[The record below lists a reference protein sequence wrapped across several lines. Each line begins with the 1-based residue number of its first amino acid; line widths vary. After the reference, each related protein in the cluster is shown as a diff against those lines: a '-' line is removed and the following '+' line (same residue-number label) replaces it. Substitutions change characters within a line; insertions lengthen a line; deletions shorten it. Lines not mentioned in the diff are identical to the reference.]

1 MTDSSDRSPPDY
13 YARLGV
19 RASASHDEIRA
30 AYREKARATHPDR
43 NPNDPKATERFQRV
57 KEAYQVLCDPERR
70 ARYDATR
77 AARRRVPDGL
87 TINQQAPAGCGGYI
101 WRVLAGMVAFGL
113 FLVLE
118 AMDVWAA
125 GTWTIV
131 LAVGASSLVASAIAV
146 LVAWQ
151 FPDEATD
158 VMVRLTPSCAMMRA
172 DGHTTFRIDW
182 TDVRAVCLRENGW
195 TLELVVARTAA
206 RALRP
211 VPPVLTTVDHRS
223 DHAILR
229 LDLSD
234 TDVPRD
240 VLLTS
245 LQSTDAIPFPA
256 RDADAERS
264 SAGTEGDSPGRGR

>member
-19 RASASHDEIRA
+19 RPSASHDELRA

-43 NPNDPKATERFQRV
+43 NPDDPKANERFQQV

-70 ARYDATR
+70 ARYDDKR
-77 AARRRVPDGL
+77 AARKRVPDGL
-87 TINQQAPAGCGGYI
+87 TINQQAPAGCGGYV

-118 AMDVWAA
+118 ALDVWAA

-131 LAVGASSLVASAIAV
+131 LAVGGASLVAGAVAV

-158 VMVRLTPSCAMMRA
+158 VMVRLAPSRALMRA
-172 DGHTTFRIDW
+172 DGHTTFQIDW
-182 TDVRAVCLRENGW
+182 SDVRAVHLRDDGW
-195 TLELVVARTAA
+195 TLELIVARSAA
-206 RALRP
+206 RLLKP
-211 VPPVLTTVDHRS
+211 VPPVLTTVEHRS

-240 VLLTS
+240 VLLTF
-245 LQSTDAIPFPA
+245 LRSTGAIPFPGREGRTEA
-256 RDADAERS
+256 AS
-264 SAGTEGDSPGRGR
+264 SETV

>member
-1 MTDSSDRSPPDY
+1 MTDSSDPSHPDY

-19 RASASHDEIRA
+19 RPSASHDEIRA
-30 AYREKARATHPDR
+30 AYREKARDTHPDR
-43 NPNDPKATERFQRV
+43 NPDDPQAAERFQRV

-70 ARYDATR
+70 ARYDDSAG
-77 AARRRVPDGL
+77 RVRLGRSPALPDGL
-87 TINQQAPAGCGGYI
+87 IINQQAPAGCGGYI

-125 GTWTIV
+125 DTWTIAI
-131 LAVGASSLVASAIAV
+131 AVGASSLLASAIAV

-172 DGHTTFRIDW
+172 DGHTTFRIEW
-182 TDVRAVCLRENGW
+182 PDVRAIRLREDGW
-195 TLELVVARTAA
+195 TLEVVVARKAA

-223 DHAILR
+223 DHAILQ

-240 VLLTS
+240 VLLS
-245 LQSTDAIPFPA
+245 FLRSADAIPFPGPGV
-256 RDADAERS
+256 
-264 SAGTEGDSPGRGR
+264 GTEAPSSEFP